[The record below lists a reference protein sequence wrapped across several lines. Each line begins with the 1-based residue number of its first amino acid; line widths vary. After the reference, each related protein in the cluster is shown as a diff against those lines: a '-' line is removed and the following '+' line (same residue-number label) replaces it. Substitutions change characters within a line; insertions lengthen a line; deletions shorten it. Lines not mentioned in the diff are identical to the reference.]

1 MPEQSFDELRS
12 TLLNSG
18 IAPRHVKRTIA
29 ELQDHLEDLENEA
42 RSNGI
47 APIEASA
54 YAETRIGAHKLI
66 ARHMLAKT
74 ELKMWIY
81 RYPRIARLYLPVA
94 YLLLLPMAPV
104 FAGAE
109 NASAIARW
117 STSLIVSAAVT
128 AAMLLLMQ
136 IAITLT

>member
-12 TLLNSG
+12 YLLNSG
-18 IAPRHVKRTIA
+18 IALRHVKRTIT
-29 ELQDHLEDLENEA
+29 ELHDHLEDLENEA
-42 RSNGI
+42 RSDGI
-47 APIEASA
+47 APIEALA
-54 YAETRIGAHKLI
+54 YAKMRIGEHKLI
-66 ARHMLAKT
+66 ARHVLAKT
-74 ELKMWIY
+74 ELKIWIY

-94 YLLLLPMAPV
+94 YLLLLPTAPV
-104 FAGAE
+104 FAGVE

>member
-12 TLLNSG
+12 YLLNSG
-18 IAPRHVKRTIA
+18 IAPRYVKRTIA
-29 ELQDHLEDLENEA
+29 ELHDHLEDLENEA

-47 APIEASA
+47 APIEALA
-54 YAETRIGAHKLI
+54 YAETRIGEHKLI

-74 ELKMWIY
+74 ELKVWIY

-94 YLLLLPMAPV
+94 YLLLLPTAPV

-117 STSLIVSAAVT
+117 STSLMVSAAVT

-136 IAITLT
+136 IAITQT

>member
-12 TLLNSG
+12 YLLNSG
-18 IAPRHVKRTIA
+18 IALRHVKRTIT
-29 ELQDHLEDLENEA
+29 ELHDHLEDLENEA
-42 RSNGI
+42 RSDGI
-47 APIEASA
+47 APIEALA
-54 YAETRIGAHKLI
+54 YAEMRIGEHKLI
-66 ARHMLAKT
+66 ARHVLAKT
-74 ELKMWIY
+74 ELKIWIY

-94 YLLLLPMAPV
+94 YLLLLPTAPV
-104 FAGAE
+104 FAGVE